1 MTTFNRT
8 YRAPK
13 FFLCVHHTEEEHVVF
28 EPAEER
34 FSHFS
39 FISRGGGR
47 LHALVDGKF
56 DSNTSMS
63 VGVKKLFTVKQ
74 FINCN
79 VVGELN
85 ENTRIIFFNSW
96 HKNDNWEGRLI
107 ETGTVS
113 SIQKY
118 AAIVCLEGS
127 CTIDG
132 KEIREL
138 EYANLKPNKEYSV
151 KLSEDSYVGLF
162 ELC

>member
-1 MTTFNRT
+1 
-8 YRAPK
+8 
-13 FFLCVHHTEEEHVVF
+13 
-28 EPAEER
+28 
-34 FSHFS
+34 
-39 FISRGGGR
+39 
-47 LHALVDGKF
+47 
-56 DSNTSMS
+56 MS
-63 VGVKKLFTVKQ
+63 VGPKKLFSVKEY
-74 FINCN
+74 INCN

-96 HKNDNWEGRLI
+96 NKNDNWEGRLI

-113 SIQKY
+113 STQKY

-138 EYANLKPNKEYSV
+138 EYADLNPNKEYSV
-151 KLSEDSYVGLF
+151 NISEDSYVGLF